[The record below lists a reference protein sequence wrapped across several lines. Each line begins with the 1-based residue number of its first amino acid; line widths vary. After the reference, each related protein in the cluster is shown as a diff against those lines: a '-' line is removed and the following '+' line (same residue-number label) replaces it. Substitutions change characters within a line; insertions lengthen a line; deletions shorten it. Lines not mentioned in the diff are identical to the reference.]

1 MKRKKG
7 LLAVLLLPVMLF
19 LCTVQS
25 TASDAPYQF
34 RFEEEPEEVADDAYE
49 EYLQNLPPEVPV
61 GGSFSC
67 IPLYKKCPA
76 GDPAEHLI
84 HNIFFLCSFNTNPDR
99 SAAHNLFREVPFYVP
114 DIQGMPTPSYLST
127 DVFLCHIPVHSRFS
141 SDAFLRCLIH
151 IHVLCKD

>member
-1 MKRKKG
+1 MHHNIFDSCICSVFD
-7 LLAVLLLPVMLF
+7 VLLIKALSIPF
-19 LCTVQS
+19 S
-25 TASDAPYQF
+25 APPSYF
-34 RFEEEPEEVADDAYE
+34 N
-49 EYLQNLPPEVPV
+49 LQNLPPEVPV

>member
-1 MKRKKG
+1 MI
-7 LLAVLLLPVMLF
+7 LAIELQRQFPVGDVPPGAVERGGVFSALA
-19 LCTVQS
+19 L
-25 TASDAPYQF
+25 AED
-34 RFEEEPEEVADDAYE
+34 EVA
-49 EYLQNLPPEVPV
+49 V
-61 GGSFSC
+61 GSAADGRC
-67 IPLYKKCPA
+67 A

>member
-49 EYLQNLPPEVPV
+49 EYLQNLPPEVRQQVLSLRQKPSCLQLSPV
-61 GGSFSC
+61 
-67 IPLYKKCPA
+67 
-76 GDPAEHLI
+76 
-84 HNIFFLCSFNTNPDR
+84 
-99 SAAHNLFREVPFYVP
+99 
-114 DIQGMPTPSYLST
+114 
-127 DVFLCHIPVHSRFS
+127 
-141 SDAFLRCLIH
+141 
-151 IHVLCKD
+151 